1 MKRKAAKDFWKTYIS
16 LIVKGGIRTKM
27 GNPAVTFTKQAKN
40 GDFDEIS
47 DEKYCSMVDDVEQ
60 LSSFWDK
67 LPTDTAGNVF
77 LKALARTPLSEDE
90 ISQLTGILALAS
102 TNVSYILDDEK
113 DMASAPDDDFEPAFG
128 GTPFDENK
136 FEWTPKSIYD
146 YLDYN
151 VYGQT
156 AAKRAATMLIY
167 NHLHNNSRNILM
179 AGATGCGK
187 TEIWRVLS
195 QKFDFIKIING
206 PQLCCD
212 GWKGSYHIKDIFI
225 SEPKEK
231 AESMVIV
238 IDEADKL
245 FEPAVGGGG
254 TDFSYKIQNELL
266 KIMDGDT
273 ITFVDEQKNTSC
285 TVDCTNVSVVFC
297 GSFETMLRAKTL
309 DSGTIGFGGELQK
322 ESRIAECTEEDLIT
336 YANVR
341 REIAGRIQQII
352 TLDKLTADD
361 LEKILESQ
369 ISPVKKI
376 EKQQGISITV
386 DERTRRAW
394 RMPLPRAVWAAGISG
409 PDSKAGWTIWFLNPP
424 TPKNS
429 LSLLRNPDPEQR
441 SANGR
446 AAIISGKTPLIA
458 A

>member
-1 MKRKAAKDFWKTYIS
+1 
-16 LIVKGGIRTKM
+16 
-27 GNPAVTFTKQAKN
+27 
-40 GDFDEIS
+40 
-47 DEKYCSMVDDVEQ
+47 
-60 LSSFWDK
+60 
-67 LPTDTAGNVF
+67 
-77 LKALARTPLSEDE
+77 
-90 ISQLTGILALAS
+90 
-102 TNVSYILDDEK
+102 
-113 DMASAPDDDFEPAFG
+113 
-128 GTPFDENK
+128 
-136 FEWTPKSIYD
+136 
-146 YLDYN
+146 
-151 VYGQT
+151 
-156 AAKRAATMLIY
+156 
-167 NHLHNNSRNILM
+167 
-179 AGATGCGK
+179 
-187 TEIWRVLS
+187 
-195 QKFDFIKIING
+195 
-206 PQLCCD
+206 
-212 GWKGSYHIKDIFI
+212 
-225 SEPKEK
+225 
-231 AESMVIV
+231 
-238 IDEADKL
+238 
-245 FEPAVGGGG
+245 
-254 TDFSYKIQNELL
+254 
-266 KIMDGDT
+266 MDGDT